1 MKNFLTRTAAAAV
14 AWALMLPNAG
24 FAQSA
29 TPTQAAAQPT
39 AQAST
44 AKAFSQEQLD
54 QMLAPIALYPD
65 ALLAQ
70 VLMASTYPLE
80 VVSAARWVQANP
92 KVTGKALEDAMKKQT
107 WDPSVKSLAAFPT
120 VLQMMNE
127 KIEWTQQLGDAFL
140 AQRAEMM
147 ASVQA
152 LRHKAYAQG
161 NLKSTTRQKVVVEKQ
176 TIIIEPAS
184 TTVYVPVYNPTV
196 VYGTWWYSGYVPY
209 YWYPAGYVA
218 APGPGLGFAT
228 GVVVGAAL
236 WGGCNWRGN
245 DVTINVNR
253 YNQFNH
259 TSITHASWQH
269 NAAHRQGVPYRDAT
283 IAQKYNRNQAADG
296 AKRDANRKQAEQ
308 RAPDGRS
315 QSNRGAAPDAARSG
329 DGQGRVAPV
338 GADRSGGGQRDRPD
352 LGDNGP
358 GRGGSD
364 RGGPGGNPGRPGPGK
379 G

>member
-1 MKNFLTRTAAAAV
+1 MDRFLSRTAAALV
-14 AWALMLPNAG
+14 ACALTLPNSG
-24 FAQSA
+24 LAQSA
-29 TPTQAAAQPT
+29 TPAPSAAQSATQA
-39 AQAST
+39 SN

-92 KVTGKALEDAMKKQT
+92 KVTGKALEDAMQKQT

-140 AQRAEMM
+140 AQRTDVM
-147 ASVQA
+147 AGVQA

-161 NLKSTTRQKVVVEKQ
+161 NLKSTQQQKVVVEKQ
-176 TIIIEPAS
+176 TITIEPAS

-196 VYGTWWYSGYVPY
+196 VYGAWWYPGYVPY

-218 APGPGLGFAT
+218 GPGLGFAT

-253 YNQFNH
+253 YNQFNR
-259 TSITHASWQH
+259 TSITHTSWQH
-269 NAAHRQGVPYRDAT
+269 NAAHRQGVAYRDAAT
-283 IAQKYNRNQAADG
+283 AQKYNRSQAASG
-296 AKRDANRKQAEQ
+296 AKRDANLKQAEQ
-308 RAPDGRS
+308 RAPDARS
-315 QSNRGAAPDAARSG
+315 QPSRAATPDVARSG
-329 DGQGRVAPV
+329 DAQGRGPRC
-338 GADRSGGGQRDRPD
+338 RSA
-352 LGDNGP
+352 
-358 GRGGSD
+358 
-364 RGGPGGNPGRPGPGK
+364 
-379 G
+379 